1 MCWNDGY
8 ERRKFEA
15 RQKKQAEEY
24 RALGMTE
31 EQIKEMYEFDL
42 EQYKSDRRYHM
53 HTQPFTSSDFDDGED
68 DDSES
73 TLLNKFF
80 DELTLTID
88 SRSEQSRYWWIEE
101 IDNPKLAE
109 TIKTLSPEQIELLTL
124 VDNAELEKNS
134 LALLEQIRTIDKSRL
149 IRKIGRVPE
158 EKMKEINQAIH
169 VSLSLGQLVDDEVSQ
184 IQR

>member
-80 DELTLTID
+80 GELTITID
-88 SRSEQSRYWWIEE
+88 SNSEQSRYWWIEE

-124 VDNAELEKNS
+124 VVIDGYGQTEIAE
-134 LALLEQIRTIDKSRL
+134 IM
-149 IRKIGRVPE
+149 G
-158 EKMKEINQAIH
+158 
-169 VSLSLGQLVDDEVSQ
+169 VSQ
-184 IQR
+184 SAISQRFSTIKKIKKILKTAL